1 MEHCRESAAGLVRY
15 LSCFVQLLSALQNN
29 SESRGGFGVI
39 ANTGYKPNPS
49 VQLSLL
55 KWKDFLLW
63 DIFISALAPLLWGVR
78 C

>member
-15 LSCFVQLLSALQNN
+15 LSCSVQLLSALQNN
-29 SESRGGFGVI
+29 SESSFGVI

-63 DIFISALAPLLWGVR
+63 DIFISALAPLLWDVR